1 MPHFKDSANQIYWL
15 DDGADPETWLPNCT
29 PISDAEADALRPATT
44 PFVAPLTPRQI
55 RMALSR
61 AGLRSTVEGAVVAGD
76 QDLKDWW
83 EWSQA
88 FERLHPQV
96 VAMGA
101 ALGQTDEDMDAL
113 WALGATL

>member
-1 MPHFKDSANQIYWL
+1 MLYAFNDAADGYYQTEVADGEPMPEWTQGL
-15 DDGADPETWLPNCT
+15 T
-29 PISDAEADALRPATT
+29 PCAVIPVVATT
-44 PFVAPLTPRQI
+44 LFAPLTPRQI

-61 AGLRSTVEGAVVAGD
+61 AGLRETVEGAVSAGD

-83 EWSQA
+83 EWSQTY
-88 FERLHPQV
+88 ERLHPAV

-101 ALGQTDEDMDAL
+101 ALGQTDEAMDAL